1 MNKPQL
7 SLALSLSL
15 VLLQANWLSAQSES
29 GAIWQQMAGQ
39 AQVSKQSIKPAATK
53 GGAVKPAASKASA
66 VDASHAMLF
75 LAGKG
80 KEIGAGGAAP
90 AAALTIHPGLPL
102 DEGMTGAPGV
112 AADLAVAP
120 KSSPDVIDHVPAI
133 AALPSQTAVTA
144 ASKALLAQLSP
155 DHVVA
160 QADHSTLTA
169 QPIPPVVTGT
179 LDFEEYK
186 VTNVLDLKVSQSRTF
201 KLKNK
206 IVRTSISDPGIA
218 EPVVVTENQLVLLG
232 KAPGTTT
239 LVLWDDAG
247 NSVSIDLRVSRDF
260 SQLQATVREID
271 PRIII
276 KTFSVGGSERVLLTG
291 DVDNVESIIKAF
303 AAANVFMDDRG
314 MNIQVANN
322 RLTGGRIGELG
333 GTSGGGGSNAGQLS
347 ALGTVDRYTFFG
359 NIPNN
364 ISKAQVLLS
373 DGSRVTSLVKVRK
386 VPLIVLHCTFMEM
399 NTAAARE
406 LATQLGFGVANKS
419 FSFGIG
425 GSAQNTSGSSILA
438 VSPGQRG
445 FTSLYPQPIITSPP
459 APEAVAGGFATN
471 SGILAPYQAA
481 DIVNNPLGNA
491 MGSVNFVTP
500 TGNTAI
506 GLGQVGGASTLLS
519 QAVLLGAPGGA
530 GLSGTGIGNIFGAT
544 SNIGGKTTLSINPT
558 FQGMIGMR
566 RARILA
572 EPTLVTIS
580 GERASFLAGGEIPI
594 VQSVAAG
601 GTAQQSVVFEP
612 FGIRLNMIPV
622 LKDNGGINLEVS
634 PEERLLAPNLAFTLP
649 PGAGLGA
656 GATVPGFTTRK
667 SQTIVELKPGQELY
681 IAGLVSTN
689 TGRQISKTPVIGEVP
704 VLGALYRSK
713 AFNKN
718 ESELVVSIRPEIILP
733 GTPGQLKL
741 PEEIGRVEGPRD
753 INMFNVEPSVLDE
766 RHYTSGRS
774 ERHQKTSPTL
784 PEGAPI
790 PDNE

>member
-15 VLLQANWLSAQSES
+15 ALLQANWLSAQSEQQ
-29 GAIWQQMAGQ
+29 GAIWQKMAGAGT
-39 AQVSKQSIKPAATK
+39 AQVSKTNTNNKKT
-53 GGAVKPAASKASA
+53 VSKA
-66 VDASHAMLF
+66 DALGTSHAMLF
-75 LAGKG
+75 LPGKG
-80 KEIGAGGAAP
+80 KELGVGGATP
-90 AAALTIHPGLPL
+90 AAALTIHPSLPL
-102 DEGMTGAPGV
+102 DEAEATNE
-112 AADLAVAP
+112 LAVSPAMAP
-120 KSSPDVIDHVPAI
+120 DMVESAPAI
-133 AALPSQTAVTA
+133 AALPSSAAATA
-144 ASKALLAQLSP
+144 ASKQLLAQLSP
-155 DHVVA
+155 DHIIA
-160 QADHSTLTA
+160 QADHTNITP

-186 VTNVLDLKVSQSRTF
+186 VTNVIDLKTSQSRTF

-206 IVRTSISDPGIA
+206 VVRTSISDPGIA

-232 KAPGTTT
+232 KAPGTAT

-260 SQLQATVREID
+260 SQLQATLREID

-276 KTFSVGGSERVLLTG
+276 KAFSVGGSERVLLTG
-291 DVDNVESIIKAF
+291 DVDNVESVIKAF
-303 AAANVFMDDRG
+303 AASNVFMDDRG
-314 MNIQVANN
+314 MNIQVANG
-322 RLTGGRIGELG
+322 RIIAGRIGE
-333 GTSGGGGSNAGQLS
+333 SGGAAAAGGASGQL
-347 ALGTVDRYTFFG
+347 ATLGTVDRYTFFG
-359 NIPNN
+359 NVPNN
-364 ISKAQVLLS
+364 ISKSQVMLS
-373 DGSRVTSLVKVRK
+373 DGGRVTCLVKVRK

-399 NTAAARE
+399 NTTAARE
-406 LATQLGFGVANKS
+406 LAMQVGFGVTSKS
-419 FSFGIG
+419 FAFGIG
-425 GSAQNTSGSSILA
+425 GTDSITAGNQLIA

-445 FTSLYPQPIITSPP
+445 FQGLNTLGTTAGNGLLVSNP
-459 APEAVAGGFATN
+459 ALNAV
-471 SGILAPYQAA
+471 LP
-481 DIVNNPLGNA
+481 NNPVGNA
-491 MGSVNFVTP
+491 LASVNFVAP
-500 TGNTAI
+500 GGSSAMGLAATA
-506 GLGQVGGASTLLS
+506 GTSSLLS

-530 GLSGTGIGNIFGAT
+530 GISSTGIGNLFSAT
-544 SNIGGKTTLSINPT
+544 SNFGGRTTMSVNPAI
-558 FQGMIGMR
+558 QGMIGMR
-566 RARILA
+566 RARVLA

-594 VQSVAAG
+594 IQAIAAA

-622 LKDNGGINLEVS
+622 LMENGAINLEVS
-634 PEERLLAPNLAFTLP
+634 PEERILAPALSFTLP
-649 PGAGLGA
+649 VGTIGA

-689 TGRQISKTPVIGEVP
+689 TGRQLAKTPILGEVP

-753 INMFNVEPSVLDE
+753 TNMFQVEPTVLDE

-774 ERHQKTSPTL
+774 ERHQKISPTL

>member
-333 GTSGGGGSNAGQLS
+333 GTSGGGGSATGQLS

-425 GSAQNTSGSSILA
+425 GSAQNASGNSILA

-445 FTSLYPQPIITSPP
+445 FTSLYPQPIFTSPP
-459 APEAVAGGFATN
+459 APQPVAGGVATN
-471 SGILAPYQAA
+471 TGILAPYQAA
-481 DIVNNPLGNA
+481 DIFNNPLGNA

-753 INMFNVEPSVLDE
+753 TNMFNVEPSVLDE
-766 RHYTSGRS
+766 RHYTSGRA